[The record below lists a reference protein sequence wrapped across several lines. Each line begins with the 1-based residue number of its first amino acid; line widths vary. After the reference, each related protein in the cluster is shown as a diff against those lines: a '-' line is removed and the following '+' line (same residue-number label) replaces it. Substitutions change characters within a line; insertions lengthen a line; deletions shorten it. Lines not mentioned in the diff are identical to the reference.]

1 MSLLELRYGQ
11 FMHWT
16 LEVKLSVYRSA
27 QQHML
32 KEMQAVLFV
41 LNTRLGQLTGS
52 VGCDWVEDLH
62 NLNVSRCPNGQTSLS
77 QLVGGQVEDS
87 YNSKRTRMY
96 LKVKL
101 VKTQVVY
108 WTQTPQHYFFEN
120 EIPKN

>member
-16 LEVKLSVYRSA
+16 LEAKLSVYKSA

-32 KEMQAVLFV
+32 KEMQAILFV

-52 VGCDWVEDLH
+52 VGCDWVEDSH

-108 WTQTPQHYFFEN
+108 WTQTPQHYFFGN